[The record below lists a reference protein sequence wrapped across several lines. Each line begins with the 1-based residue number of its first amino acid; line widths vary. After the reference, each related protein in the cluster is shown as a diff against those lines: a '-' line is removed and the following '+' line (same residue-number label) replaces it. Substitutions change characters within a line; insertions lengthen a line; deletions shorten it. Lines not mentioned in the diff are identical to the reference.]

1 MFILLPNHIALFA
14 IIACLSFFSLGFSN
28 VYGVEVFS
36 KNEKPFGIP
45 YDEWIGKFEN
55 WGMSL
60 TPEQSESPNGSCL
73 INKSDSMVMVFDPA
87 IAGKHDFECDISSK
101 DGIMIPSWNG
111 VFENNNKDDVTDN
124 TPVGQLSNMTKEQL
138 DLGAVTSDVKVDGKT
153 VAKLDEITTMSSNN
167 IVNTKVNTMDNFTEI
182 FANPSI
188 LQYQRIPMC
197 QKRSLEHG
205 LLGLMVGLPS

>member
-87 IAGKHDFECDISSK
+87 IACKHDFECDISSK

-111 VFENNNKDDVTDN
+111 VFENNNKDDVPDN
-124 TPVGQLSNMTKEQL
+124 TPVGQLSNDKGT
-138 DLGAVTSDVKVDGKT
+138 A
-153 VAKLDEITTMSSNN
+153 
-167 IVNTKVNTMDNFTEI
+167 
-182 FANPSI
+182 
-188 LQYQRIPMC
+188 
-197 QKRSLEHG
+197 
-205 LLGLMVGLPS
+205 